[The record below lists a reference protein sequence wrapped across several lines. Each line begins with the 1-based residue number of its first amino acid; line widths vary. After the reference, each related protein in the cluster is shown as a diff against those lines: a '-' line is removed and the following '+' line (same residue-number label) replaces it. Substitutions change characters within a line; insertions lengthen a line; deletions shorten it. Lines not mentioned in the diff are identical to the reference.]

1 MQNIGISE
9 SQGHKF
15 LFLRDFTEESY
26 VALDYLIKFVKSIG
40 GQIELFH
47 ISNSID
53 SNIEAGPINVLTS
66 ITKEKVIIRKKFK
79 VIIEMIEVE
88 NIKTT
93 ASHVF
98 GNFEMEL
105 KSKLSQENYIVVL
118 GKNEHGFIR
127 VSSNFLVN
135 KYKGNLLILGQKSDF
150 KSGNSIVIGGDQIS
164 LNNCDLC
171 LPAFF
176 SNAINTPVIVLQ
188 SNINE
193 DININLSLKFPENEN
208 TEVYYQS
215 LNHKRMLDGLKEFI
229 NNNQVE
235 LLCICR
241 NKANDS
247 RLNRLVKSRKTT
259 KEIVNSINT
268 PLLIMAE
275 K

>member
-1 MQNIGISE
+1 
-9 SQGHKF
+9 
-15 LFLRDFTEESY
+15 T
-26 VALDYLIKFVKSIG
+26 A
-40 GQIELFH
+40 
-47 ISNSID
+47 
-53 SNIEAGPINVLTS
+53 
-66 ITKEKVIIRKKFK
+66 EKDTIRKKFK

-93 ASHVF
+93 ASHAF

-105 KSKLSQENYIVVL
+105 KSKLSQQKYTVVL
-118 GKNEHGFIR
+118 GKNENGFIK

-135 KYKGNLLILGQKSDF
+135 KYNGNLLILGQKSDF

-164 LNNCDLC
+164 LNNCDLG

-176 SNAINTPVIVLQ
+176 SDSIKTPIIVLQ
-188 SNINE
+188 SNLNE
-193 DININLSLKFPENEN
+193 DININLSLKFPDSEKP
-208 TEVYYQS
+208 EVYYQN

-247 RLNRLVKSRKTT
+247 LLNRLVKSRKTT